1 MIETNQNTISGIT
14 HLQEE
19 KSNVAISMSAYS
31 VLLEILKRD
40 IRVALRRQSDVAA
53 VFFFFIIAASLF
65 PLGSGTDPNL
75 LSAMAPSVLWVTALL
90 SCMLS
95 LSRIFASDFADG
107 TLEQMLLSNHPT
119 VLIVLMKILAH
130 WILSGLPLVLVAPLI
145 GLQFNLSNEQLQVLA
160 ISLLMGTLALSLIG
174 SIGAALT
181 LGIRGAGVLIA
192 ILVLPLY
199 IPVLVFGA
207 GAVNAVSIGMSPN
220 GALSLLGAVL
230 ALALVFSP
238 LASAA
243 ALHIAL
249 E

>member
-1 MIETNQNTISGIT
+1 MSESKIAAELSTP
-14 HLQEE
+14 
-19 KSNVAISMSAYS
+19 NVLYR
-31 VLLEILKRD
+31 ILARD

-65 PLGSGTDPNL
+65 PLGSGADPKL
-75 LSAMAPSVLWVTALL
+75 LNAMAPSVLWVTALL

-95 LSRIFASDFADG
+95 LSRMYASDYADG
-107 TLEQMLLSNHPT
+107 TLEQIVISNQPM
-119 VLIVLMKILAH
+119 VLMVLMKILAH
-130 WILSGLPLVLVAPLI
+130 WILSGLPLVFVAPLI
-145 GLQFNLSNEQLQVLA
+145 GLQFNLGGAQLQVLA

-181 LGIRGAGVLIA
+181 LGIRGTGVLIA
-192 ILVLPLY
+192 LLVLPLY

-230 ALALVFSP
+230 AVALVFAP

-243 ALHIAL
+243 SLRIAL